1 MKAVVQRVAHAS
13 VNVDDTVVGEIQRG
27 YLVLL
32 GVAEGDGPDDVSWM
46 ARKIARLRLFPDP
59 EGRMNLD
66 LAAIDGAVLLV
77 SQFTL
82 LGDCRKGNRPSFVAA
97 AAPETARTLYEQVAK
112 TLSSEH
118 GVPVETGQF
127 QASMAVELLNDGPVT
142 VLIDSSDQS

>member
-1 MKAVVQRVAHAS
+1 M
-13 VNVDDTVVGEIQRG
+13 VVGEIQRG
-27 YLVLL
+27 FLVLL

-46 ARKIARLRLFPDP
+46 ARKLARLRLFPDP

-66 LAAIDGAVLLV
+66 LPAINGSILLV

-82 LGDCRKGNRPSFVAA
+82 LGDCRRGNRPSFIEA
-97 AAPETARTLYEQVAK
+97 AAPETARTLYEEVAEK
-112 TLSSEH
+112 LRSDH
-118 GVPVETGQF
+118 GLPVETGQF

>member
-13 VNVDDTVVGEIQRG
+13 VKVDDSVVGEIQRG

-32 GVAEGDGPDDVSWM
+32 GVADGDGPHDVSWM
-46 ARKIARLRLFPDP
+46 ARKLARLRLFPDA

-97 AAPETARTLYEQVAK
+97 AAPETARRLYEQVAEA
-112 TLSSEH
+112 LRSEH
-118 GVPVETGQF
+118 GIPVETGQF

-142 VLIDSSDQS
+142 VLIDSSEQS

>member
-13 VNVDDTVVGEIQRG
+13 VTVDDVVVGEIQRG
-27 YLVLL
+27 FLVLL
-32 GVAEGDGPDDVSWM
+32 GVAEGDGSADVTWM
-46 ARKIARLRLFPDP
+46 ARKLARLRLFPDP

-66 LAAIDGAVLLV
+66 LAAIKGSVLLV

-97 AAPETARTLYEQVAK
+97 AAPETARRLYEDVARE
-112 TLSSEH
+112 LRSDH

-127 QASMAVELLNDGPVT
+127 QASMEVELVNDGPVT
-142 VLIDSSDQS
+142 VIIDSSEHP